1 MMKGAGEL
9 VTGGGEGLD
18 FLPGTVGCLE
28 FLPGTVGGLEFL
40 SGTVGGL
47 EFLPGTWRGWS
58 WRTDEPARSR

>member
-40 SGTVGGL
+40 
-47 EFLPGTWRGWS
+47 PGTWRGWS